1 MEVKMRLTLAVC
13 ACLIVAVILPLAGCI
28 SKGMQDDKD
37 PYEGKSKI
45 RIEREKLLVELKEKQ
60 TRMGYD
66 DSMKMT
72 FRYEA
77 DILRSFLAGEDFYN
91 EENYPEAV
99 IKFEEAMEMIITV
112 PSVTKKV
119 RVLYDEAKSYIKKAN
134 RKTKPR

>member
-1 MEVKMRLTLAVC
+1 MRVTLAVC
-13 ACLIVAVILPLAGCI
+13 ACLIVAVVLPLAGCI
-28 SKGMQDDKD
+28 SKGMQEDKKSD
-37 PYEGKSKI
+37 EGKSKI

-60 TRMGYD
+60 NRMGYD

-77 DILRSFLAGEDFYN
+77 DILKNFLDGEDFYY
-91 EENYPEAV
+91 EENYTEAV
-99 IKFEEAMEMIITV
+99 IRFEEAMEMIKTV

-119 RVLYDEAKSYIKKAN
+119 RVLYDEAKSYIRKAN